1 MQHLIPGVTPGLTTG
16 TLGGICGATGGLLHH
31 RHVQSRDRAFQQG
44 VAAGQAA
51 PR

>member
-1 MQHLIPGVTPGLTTG
+1 MQHLTPGVTPGLTTG
-16 TLGGICGATGGLLHH
+16 SLGEICGVTRGLLPD
-31 RHVQSRDRAFQQG
+31 RRDRAFEQG